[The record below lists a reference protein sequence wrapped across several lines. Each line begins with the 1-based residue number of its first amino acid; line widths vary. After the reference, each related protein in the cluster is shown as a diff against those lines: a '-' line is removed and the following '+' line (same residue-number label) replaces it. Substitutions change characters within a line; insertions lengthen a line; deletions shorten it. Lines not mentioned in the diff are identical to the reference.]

1 MNNRKREKSFFHFF
15 IKTFLGV
22 FILFVLI
29 FSILHIFRTDVIR
42 YGGKALGY
50 TVSVEEARL
59 FYQEG
64 SVGIRME
71 ALTIKELTGV
81 VSSFQTDELRLRLS
95 PILTTFFKDFHIAE
109 FSLRRPHLV
118 LAFPE
123 KETVEVKE
131 KAGEVKKEEIPSPTK
146 PLLPLEIRK
155 TIIEDGQVTIKF
167 LSDKG
172 KTEKPA
178 ETIFPV
184 KNISL
189 LASAI
194 QSPTEKVGLRIKA
207 DRLSCSTLGGEM
219 TAEGSIDIFCDETLA
234 YTFNIN
240 TNELHLEQIIQTF
253 YPELANIKGEA
264 TVEGSV
270 KSNGNEATN
279 VRINKISLTSLG
291 GKIEAKGK
299 LNVLADETVDY
310 DFDVHGDQLSLEQI
324 TETFYPELTGLQGE
338 ATVEGTVKSAEQE
351 TTNVQLDK
359 LSATTFG
366 GRIEAQGV
374 LNVLADDTVA
384 YSFDVKGDQLSL
396 EQITKAFYPE
406 LTGLQGEATVEGTV
420 KSAEQETTNVQ
431 LDKLSATAFGGKI
444 GAKGVLNVLADETV
458 AYNFD
463 VKGGQL
469 SLGQLAETFYP
480 ELTGLKGEGTVEGH
494 IKSGEQGAIDIQLT
508 NLFLSAFEGELN
520 ARGKLNF
527 PPDGAPVYSLDFDTK
542 NLRIEQIN
550 RALKV
555 ESDEITGATTLA
567 GHIENSGKTEPAVT
581 GLNGQVS
588 FSLNNGTV
596 KQFGILGKIFNILS
610 PAAYLKG
617 EIPDLS
623 AKGFHYSSI
632 TGALAIK
639 DGVGNLDETVLKS
652 ASWNIMTK
660 GDLDFVKEE
669 MDLDIYIQMI
679 QTVDTVVSWIPVVG
693 HILKDKNRGL
703 LDIYFKAKGKM
714 NDPQVEYKPIT
725 NLADQVWGILKRTL
739 TLPLQLIPEKKPAP
753 APDAPQ

>member
-1 MNNRKREKSFFHFF
+1 MNDGKKKSRLLCCL
-15 IKTFLGV
+15 KTFLV
-22 FILFVLI
+22 I
-29 FSILHIFRTDVIR
+29 SILSGALFLTLHLFRTDVIR

-59 FYQEG
+59 FYREG

-81 VSSFQTDELRLRLS
+81 GSSFQADELRLRLS
-95 PILTTFFKDFHIAE
+95 PVLTTFFKDFHIAE
-109 FSLRRPHLV
+109 LSLRRPQLV

-123 KETVEVKE
+123 EEVVEVKE
-131 KAGEVKKEEIPSPTK
+131 KAGEVKKEKIPSPTK

-155 TIIEDGQVTIKF
+155 TLIENGQVTIKF
-167 LSDKG
+167 SSDKA
-172 KTEKPA
+172 KTEEPA

-184 KNISL
+184 KNIFL
-189 LASAI
+189 QASAI

-207 DRLSCSTLGGEM
+207 DRLSCSALGGEI
-219 TAEGSIDIFCDETLA
+219 TAEGSIDIFYDETLA
-234 YTFNIN
+234 YAFNIN
-240 TNELHLEQIIQTF
+240 ANKLHLEQITRTF
-253 YPELANIKGEA
+253 YPELADINGEA

-270 KSNGNEATN
+270 KSSGNEA
-279 VRINKISLTSLG
+279 INIHIDKLSATTFG
-291 GKIEAKGK
+291 GMIEAKGR
-299 LNVLADETVDY
+299 LNVLANETVDY
-310 DFDVHGDQLSLEQI
+310 SLDFKGNQLSLEQI

-338 ATVEGTVKSAEQE
+338 ATVEGSVKSSGNEAID
-351 TTNVQLDK
+351 VHIDK

-366 GRIEAQGV
+366 GKIEAQGV
-374 LNVLADDTVA
+374 LNVLADETVA
-384 YSFDVKGDQLSL
+384 YSFDVKGDQL
-396 EQITKAFYPE
+396 
-406 LTGLQGEATVEGTV
+406 
-420 KSAEQETTNVQ
+420 N
-431 LDKLSATAFGGKI
+431 
-444 GAKGVLNVLADETV
+444 
-458 AYNFD
+458 
-463 VKGGQL
+463 
-469 SLGQLAETFYP
+469 LGQLAETFYP

-494 IKSGEQGAIDIQLT
+494 ISSGEQGAISFHLD
-508 NLFLSAFEGELN
+508 NLFLSTFGGELN

-527 PPDGAPVYSLDFDTK
+527 PPDGALAYSLDFDAK
-542 NLRIEQIN
+542 DLKIEQIN

-567 GHIENSGKTEPAVT
+567 GHIENSGQTEPAIA

-596 KQFGILGKIFNILS
+596 KQFGIFGKIFHILS
-610 PAAYLKG
+610 PTAYLKG
-617 EIPDLS
+617 EIPDLT
-623 AKGFHYSSI
+623 ANGFRYSSI
-632 TGALAIK
+632 TGALTIK

-652 ASWNIMTK
+652 ASWNIITK
-660 GDLDFVKEE
+660 GDLDFVKQE

-679 QTVDTVVSWIPVVG
+679 QTVDTVISWVPVVG

-714 NDPQVEYKPIT
+714 NDPQVEYKPVA

-753 APDAPQ
+753 ATDAPQ